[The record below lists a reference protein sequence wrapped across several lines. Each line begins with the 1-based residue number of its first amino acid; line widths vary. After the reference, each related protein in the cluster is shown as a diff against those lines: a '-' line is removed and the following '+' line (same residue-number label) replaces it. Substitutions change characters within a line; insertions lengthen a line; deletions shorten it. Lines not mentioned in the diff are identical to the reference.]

1 MNLLKE
7 NLNEMLDFL
16 TPRERKIIKMRFGL
30 EGGDVHTLEEVGK
43 EF

>member
-1 MNLLKE
+1 MAPDEQTNMNLLKE

-30 EGGDVHTLEEVGK
+30 E
-43 EF
+43 